1 MNRASRC
8 MVLLIAALAGLAA
21 PDAAWAQVTTGS
33 LSGTVT
39 SSAGEPVAGASVTA
53 VHQPSGTR
61 YSGATRADGRFQ
73 LPGMRV
79 GGPYTVTVARVGLGT
94 QSRQGITVNLGSTT
108 DLSFRMAEA
117 TLVLEEVT
125 VQGQRAGAV
134 FSPDRTGAATTV
146 AREQI
151 DAMPTV
157 SRRIEDFAR
166 LTPQASGGLSF
177 AGTDNRL
184 NNITV
189 DGSYFNNSFGLAG
202 APGQRTGVAPISL
215 DAIEQ
220 VQVNV
225 APFDVRQGNFVG
237 AGVNTVTRSG
247 TNELHGA
254 LRFDFRDEGLVGDQ
268 AGATPFTPGQF
279 DFRQFGAWLSGPIV
293 KNRLFFF
300 VNLERESLTEPG
312 TTFRANT
319 GAEAA
324 EGSTTR
330 VLESDLTALSSFLGS
345 NFNYQTGPFQ
355 GYEHAVPGTR
365 FLAKLDYNINDGNR
379 LSLRYNHLDSEADV
393 LLSNSSSLG
402 FGTRRTN
409 LSALNFQG
417 SNYSI
422 KENIRSLVGEWNSQ
436 FRGNWANNMILGYTF
451 QDESR
456 GTTGE
461 LFPFVDILNGG
472 SVYTSFGTEPFTPN
486 NELRYSSLQFQNN
499 VTRFGTYHTQTFGI
513 SAERYESENVFFP
526 GSQSVYVYNS
536 LADFYA
542 DANGYLANPNRTT
555 SPVTLR
561 RFQVRWANIPGQE
574 KPVQP
579 LEVFYTGA
587 YAQNEWRP
595 NGRFT
600 LTTGLRVDMPVFGN
614 TAYANEAADLLT
626 FRDENGQDVR
636 YSTGKLPDPAPLFSP
651 RLGFNWDVLGTR
663 STQVRGGTGV
673 FTGRPAFVWISNQI
687 GTTGV
692 LTGFE
697 QLDNTTA
704 RPFNPDPNTYKPKTV
719 TGAPAS
725 SYELALTDPDFRFPQ
740 VWRTNLAVDQRLP
753 LGLVATV
760 EYLHGRDLNGVYYIN
775 ANLAPANTAFTGPD
789 TRPRWTA
796 ASGRCPT
803 VSGGFNRLNCNVAN
817 AVVLKNGDEGR
828 SWNLSASLERPFARG
843 VFAKVAYS
851 YGEAKN
857 TVDAGSIAF
866 GSWNNNPHA
875 GDPNNPGLG
884 FSANSPGHR
893 VFAALSA
900 RRDLFGFGA
909 TTVSLFWEGRN
920 GGNTSYVYGGDLNGD
935 GGTSNDLLYVPRDAS
950 EMNFQQ
956 YTQTVGSG
964 STAKTFTY
972 TAAQQAEAFEA
983 FIQQDRYL
991 REHRG
996 EYVERNAVFLPM
1008 VYRMDFSVSQ
1018 QLASRIGGRRH
1029 GLELRADVLNF
1040 ANLLSSDYGTGFAF
1054 VTTQPVL
1061 PAGTNAA
1068 GQPQFRLRNINGELI
1083 TETFTRTAATAD
1095 VYRVQLGL
1103 RYLF

>member
-1 MNRASRC
+1 
-8 MVLLIAALAGLAA
+8 
-21 PDAAWAQVTTGS
+21 
-33 LSGTVT
+33 
-39 SSAGEPVAGASVTA
+39 
-53 VHQPSGTR
+53 
-61 YSGATRADGRFQ
+61 
-73 LPGMRV
+73 
-79 GGPYTVTVARVGLGT
+79 
-94 QSRQGITVNLGSTT
+94 
-108 DLSFRMAEA
+108 
-117 TLVLEEVT
+117 
-125 VQGQRAGAV
+125 
-134 FSPDRTGAATTV
+134 
-146 AREQI
+146 
-151 DAMPTV
+151 
-157 SRRIEDFAR
+157 
-166 LTPQASGGLSF
+166 
-177 AGTDNRL
+177 
-184 NNITV
+184 
-189 DGSYFNNSFGLAG
+189 
-202 APGQRTGVAPISL
+202 
-215 DAIEQ
+215 
-220 VQVNV
+220 
-225 APFDVRQGNFVG
+225 
-237 AGVNTVTRSG
+237 
-247 TNELHGA
+247 
-254 LRFDFRDEGLVGDQ
+254 
-268 AGATPFTPGQF
+268 
-279 DFRQFGAWLSGPIV
+279 
-293 KNRLFFF
+293 
-300 VNLERESLTEPG
+300 
-312 TTFRANT
+312 
-319 GAEAA
+319 
-324 EGSTTR
+324 
-330 VLESDLTALSSFLGS
+330 
-345 NFNYQTGPFQ
+345 
-355 GYEHAVPGTR
+355 
-365 FLAKLDYNINDGNR
+365 
-379 LSLRYNHLDSEADV
+379 
-393 LLSNSSSLG
+393 
-402 FGTRRTN
+402 
-409 LSALNFQG
+409 
-417 SNYSI
+417 
-422 KENIRSLVGEWNSQ
+422 
-436 FRGNWANNMILGYTF
+436 
-451 QDESR
+451 
-456 GTTGE
+456 
-461 LFPFVDILNGG
+461 
-472 SVYTSFGTEPFTPN
+472 
-486 NELRYSSLQFQNN
+486 
-499 VTRFGTYHTQTFGI
+499 GI

-561 RFQVRWANIPGQE
+561 RFQVRWANIPGQD

-600 LTTGLRVDMPVFGN
+600 LTTGLRVDVPVFGN
-614 TAYANEAADLLT
+614 TAYTNAAADLLT
-626 FRDENGQDVR
+626 FRDENGRDVK

-760 EYLHGRDLNGVYYIN
+760 EYLYGRDLNGVYYIN

-789 TRPRWTA
+789 PRPRWTS

-817 AVVLKNGDEGR
+817 AVVLKNGDQGR

-851 YGEAKN
+851 YGEARN

-920 GGNTSYVYGGDLNGD
+920 GGNASYVYGGDLNGD
-935 GGTSNDLLYVPRDAS
+935 GGTSNDLLYVPRDPS

-964 STAKTFTY
+964 STAKTFTF

-983 FIQQDRYL
+983 FIRQDRYL

-1029 GLELRADVLNF
+1029 G
-1040 ANLLSSDYGTGFAF
+1040 
-1054 VTTQPVL
+1054 
-1061 PAGTNAA
+1061 
-1068 GQPQFRLRNINGELI
+1068 
-1083 TETFTRTAATAD
+1083 
-1095 VYRVQLGL
+1095 
-1103 RYLF
+1103 